1 MMNQHGPARTN
12 TEGHVEEQL
21 LTIDEVAG
29 RLRVS
34 RWSINRYI
42 KSGALKAIKADGRNG
57 AVRIEVSALAAFIQ
71 AHTVTAEERTR

>member
-1 MMNQHGPARTN
+1 MD
-12 TEGHVEEQL
+12 EQF

-34 RWSINRYI
+34 RWSVHRYI

-57 AVRIEVSALAAFIQ
+57 AVRIPLSSFVQ
-71 AHTVTAEERTR
+71 CVNDHTVTAEERTR

>member
-1 MMNQHGPARTN
+1 MD
-12 TEGHVEEQL
+12 EQF

-34 RWSINRYI
+34 RWSVRRYI
-42 KSGALKAIKADGRNG
+42 ESGALKATKADGRNG
-57 AVRIEVSALAAFIQ
+57 AVRIPLSSYVAYIE